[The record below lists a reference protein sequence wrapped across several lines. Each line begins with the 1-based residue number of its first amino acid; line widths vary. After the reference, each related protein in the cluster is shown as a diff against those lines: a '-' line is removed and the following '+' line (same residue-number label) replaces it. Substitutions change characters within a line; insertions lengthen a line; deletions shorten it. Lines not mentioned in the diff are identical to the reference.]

1 MSRVVLVTLTRDDV
15 ALVTGR
21 RYDFAMPIAREVD
34 SPLTMIVSNGALVRT
49 FDGETHLRHLLPLD
63 TAARVLQA
71 TKPWREGTGV
81 VFDRPRENQ
90 VMLEF
95 LETEDPSR
103 QAYYARNKEDLLFE
117 LLRRSHEKGLRL
129 CEEHDPALRTS
140 SASIRL
146 AAFIERWMCGID
158 YRTYHYT
165 GIGLSEVRFLSES
178 RRLEI
183 AGMQKQLTSYVT
195 NIVRQGI
202 AERSF
207 DSTVRPTLVT
217 SSLFSLLN
225 TTHVWF
231 DADNMAWSEI
241 SAWYAD
247 LFLRRLCSAA

>member
-1 MSRVVLVTLTRDDV
+1 MMAQTPPIGTLNEERWV
-15 ALVTGR
+15 A
-21 RYDFAMPIAREVD
+21 
-34 SPLTMIVSNGALVRT
+34 
-49 FDGETHLRHLLPLD
+49 
-63 TAARVLQA
+63 VLQA
-71 TKPWREGTGV
+71 AGDLFREKGYSATSLDELAVRVGI
-81 VFDRPRENQ
+81 
-90 VMLEF
+90 LKGS
-95 LETEDPSR
+95 LY
-103 QAYYARNKEDLLFE
+103 YYARNKEDLLFE

-158 YRTYHYT
+158 HRTYHYT

-195 NIVRQGI
+195 NIVRQGM

-217 SSLFSLLN
+217 STLFSLLN

-247 LFLRRLCSAA
+247 LFLRRLRSAA